1 MIPPSTEAPPVSQ
14 PYVQPQLSVRA
25 SHRFA
30 SLPARDSNLGDLKVT
45 MAGCPRRKMA
55 LAALVLTPLLLAGPV
70 LAKPAAAPP
79 PIPIALPP
87 AVQQI
92 DDAEGAFAQAVAQ
105 SGIVQ
110 GFRQFA
116 APDAVM
122 FLPDPTPAQ
131 PALADARWAG
141 DLLWRA
147 QFVGVAASGD
157 LAFSAG
163 PSLLRGAGRPSGG
176 FYLTIWRRQPDGGW
190 KFVLD
195 HAADMPAAIWGLP
208 PRTPTTVNTEP
219 PPGPASNEGMREAD
233 GALNVAL
240 PKGAAAAFGARLDD
254 QIILMRTQR
263 PVAEGKR
270 RALALVS
277 DSPPIL
283 EAITLGGSRAMD
295 GSFGYTYGR
304 ARWSGPMGPVVGY
317 YVRVWRATPQG
328 WRLLADQLTER

>member
-1 MIPPSTEAPPVSQ
+1 MI
-14 PYVQPQLSVRA
+14 
-25 SHRFA
+25 
-30 SLPARDSNLGDLKVT
+30 
-45 MAGCPRRKMA
+45 AGALVA
-55 LAALVLTPLLLAGPV
+55 LALTLWTGTGPALARP
-70 LAKPAAAPP
+70 AAPP
-79 PIPIALPP
+79 APFPAVLPT

-92 DDAEGAFAQAVAQ
+92 DDAERAFAQAVAL

-116 APDAVM
+116 SPDAVM

-131 PALADARWAG
+131 PALAEARWPG

-147 QFVGVAASGD
+147 QYIGVAASGD

-176 FYLTIWRRQPDGGW
+176 YYLTVWRRQPDGGW

-195 HAADMPAAIWGLP
+195 HAGDMPPAIWAFP
-208 PRTPTTVNTEP
+208 PRTLTAINTEP
-219 PPGPASNEGMREAD
+219 PPGAPSNEGMREAD
-233 GALNVAL
+233 GALNGAL
-240 PKGAAAAFGARLDD
+240 PKGAAEAFAQRLDD
-254 QIILMRTQR
+254 QIILLRTLR
-263 PVAEGKR
+263 PVAQGRR

-283 EAITLGGSRAMD
+283 EAATLGGSRSMD
-295 GSFGYTYGR
+295 GGFGYTYGR
-304 ARWSGPMGPVVGY
+304 ARWSGAAGPVAGY